1 MTSAPDT
8 LADAVALLE
17 RLIGFDTV
25 SSKSN
30 LALIQFVETY
40 LRDRGVPYVLTHNPA
55 GDKAAL
61 LATIGPPVDGGIV
74 LSGHTDV
81 VSPEGQAW
89 NSHPFAMRRADGKL
103 YGRGTCDMKGFGAI
117 ALAMVPEF
125 LMADLRV
132 PVHILLSYDE
142 ETTCLGPVDLIERF
156 GIDLPRPRA
165 VVVGEPTMM
174 AVADSHKSIS
184 TYMTRVRGHEAHS
197 SKPQLGANAIKA
209 ACALVGELYR
219 IAETLERQSDPSGRF
234 DPAHSTV
241 HVGTIQGGTVR
252 NILAGECHFEWEFR
266 GLPGV
271 PYDTALRPFEAYV
284 TDTALPQLASSG
296 HDVAITTQTQVD
308 IPGLSAEPG
317 SSAATLALKLTNS
330 NRTIAVAYAT
340 EAGRFQAA
348 GLPTI
353 VCGPGNIDQAH
364 QPNEYLDM
372 AQIAACIDFMRRL
385 AGELA

>member
-1 MTSAPDT
+1 LATAPDT
-8 LADAVALLE
+8 LADAVILLE
-17 RLIGFDTV
+17 RLVGFDTV
-25 SSKSN
+25 SSRSN
-30 LALIQFVETY
+30 LALIHFVETY
-40 LRDRGVPYVLTHNPA
+40 LRDRGVPYVITYNPA

-61 LATIGPPVDGGIV
+61 LATIGPMVDGGIV

-89 NSHPFAMRRADGKL
+89 HSHPFSMRRADGKL
-103 YGRGTCDMKGFGAI
+103 YGRGTCDRKGFAAI
-117 ALAMVPEF
+117 GLAMAPEF
-125 LMADLRV
+125 LKAELRV

-142 ETTCLGPVDLIERF
+142 ETTCLGPVDLISRF
-156 GIDLPRPRA
+156 GVDLPRPRA
-165 VVVGEPTMM
+165 VIVGEPTMM
-174 AVADSHKSIS
+174 QVADAHKSIS

-197 SKPQLGANAIKA
+197 SKPQLGANAIQA

-219 IAETLERQSDPSGRF
+219 IADVLERQGDAGGRF
-234 DPAHSTV
+234 DPAYSTV

-271 PYDTALRPFEAYV
+271 PYDTALRPFEVYV
-284 TDTALPQLASSG
+284 KDVALPQLTRSG

-348 GLPTI
+348 NLPTI

-372 AQIAACIDFMRRL
+372 SQVVACIGFMRRL
-385 AGELA
+385 AGELV